1 MTEAHRQ
8 SLAGQLSAYER
19 ELERLLFEIGTL
31 RYQRQS
37 MRDPPP
43 LTPAS
48 RLERA
53 ADRATWLMFEV
64 DAIKADLGV
73 VSPLDVE

>member
-1 MTEAHRQ
+1 MNDESRGALIGR
-8 SLAGQLSAYER
+8 LSTIEH
-19 ELERLLFEIGTL
+19 ELERLLFEIRTL
-31 RYQRQS
+31 RYQRQA

-64 DAIKADLGV
+64 EAIKADLRGMGPGGV
-73 VSPLDVE
+73 G